1 MANKNKTRS
10 SNDDDMD
17 SNESSDEDGRC
28 LPTTARPISTS
39 LLLSNQQKI
48 AEEKQS
54 KNAEQSY
61 INQQIHGYTRTH
73 HDVLYRQNHHGVQL
87 DHCVPSSN
95 FASSQH
101 YLPAEHFDC
110 PRDERVRWMDDYKFS
125 STIDEYFIHFRESEC
140 IEDTQAHHMPPT
152 IVLNTFSPNQITNGE
167 NNRIN
172 MDVITQNNPSQIVAT
187 LRLIHIPAEA
197 TVTGNAI
204 TKVPEEIPLVEALSN
219 NAAIADV
226 VLTSTSSNQMNNVDE
241 QSARTELTNDT
252 LSPET
257 LEITRD
263 VATNEVTPQAVLYV
277 TDEPVTTVPKL
288 PTALEQS
295 DDSNKGIHI
304 PTEATVTGNAI
315 TKVPEEIPQ
324 QSLIPD
330 SFIYIEENDA
340 LTHGNNQIVVEAL
353 SNNAAIADVVLT
365 STLSNQMN
373 NVDEQSARTKLTN
386 DTLSPETLEI
396 TRDVATNEVTPQA
409 VLCVTDVPVTTVPK
423 LPTALKQSDNS
434 NKGIRS

>member
-204 TKVPEEIPLVEALSN
+204 TKVPEEIPQQSLIPDSFIYIEENDAFIHGNNQIVEALSN

-295 DDSNKGIHI
+295 DDSNKGIRQ
-304 PTEATVTGNAI
+304 TTTASNYYCNE
-315 TKVPEEIPQ
+315 
-324 QSLIPD
+324 
-330 SFIYIEENDA
+330 
-340 LTHGNNQIVVEAL
+340 NNQDDQFTL
-353 SNNAAIADVVLT
+353 SASLHAAWQ
-365 STLSNQMN
+365 STLNCSLQQCNTSFNDN
-373 NVDEQSARTKLTN
+373 NNCRLPS
-386 DTLSPETLEI
+386 TLCFNYRSLNNTGYCASGILCSILEPC
-396 TRDVATNEVTPQA
+396 DN
-409 VLCVTDVPVTTVPK
+409 VPIIVQQI
-423 LPTALKQSDNS
+423 LPYA
-434 NKGIRS
+434 

>member
-1 MANKNKTRS
+1 MANKNKTRN

-28 LPTTARPISTS
+28 LPTIARPISTS

-48 AEEKQS
+48 VRSQSAEEKQS

-61 INQQIHGYTRTH
+61 TNQQIHGYTRTH

-87 DHCVPSSN
+87 GHCAPSSN

-101 YLPAEHFDC
+101 YLPAAH
-110 PRDERVRWMDDYKFS
+110 VDY
-125 STIDEYFIHFRESEC
+125 FRESEC
-140 IEDTQAHHMPPT
+140 IEDAQAHHMPPT
-152 IVLNTFSPNQITNGE
+152 IVLNNFSPNQITNGE

-187 LRLIHIPAEA
+187 LRLIHIP
-197 TVTGNAI
+197 
-204 TKVPEEIPLVEALSN
+204 
-219 NAAIADV
+219 
-226 VLTSTSSNQMNNVDE
+226 
-241 QSARTELTNDT
+241 
-252 LSPET
+252 
-257 LEITRD
+257 
-263 VATNEVTPQAVLYV
+263 
-277 TDEPVTTVPKL
+277 
-288 PTALEQS
+288 
-295 DDSNKGIHI
+295 
-304 PTEATVTGNAI
+304 TEATVTGNAI
-315 TKVPEEIPQ
+315 TKVPEEIPHDTDFSVITSETQ
-324 QSLIPD
+324 NIDRISMNSDNDEQSLIPD

-434 NKGIRS
+434 NKGIRQTTTASNYYCNENNQDDQFTLSASLHAAWQSTLNCSLQQCNTSFNDNNNCRLPSTLCFNYRSLNNTGYCASGILCSILEPCDNVPIIVQQILPYA